1 MERQGV
7 SSAATDGAEGPG
19 DRSTGYW
26 IGRGMLG
33 LFSLPGMILLV
44 SFSGFAA
51 FAAQSGIPMAQ
62 AVFMTAVIWALPAK
76 VILVGSIVSGAPLI
90 AAFLAV
96 TLSSIRLMPMI
107 AALVPEIRTRETPTW
122 ALLLVSHL
130 IAITAWV
137 MAMQRVQAVPRAHRF
152 AYVTALGLTLTLSS
166 MTLVALVYPF
176 VATFPPLVAGCLFFM
191 TPVYFLA
198 SIWSSARQRVIL
210 VALVVGLAI
219 GPFAAIAFPDIDI
232 LISGIGGGT
241 LAWAIERAWRK
252 REERAA

>member
-1 MERQGV
+1 
-7 SSAATDGAEGPG
+7 
-19 DRSTGYW
+19 
-26 IGRGMLG
+26 MLG
-33 LFSLPGMILLV
+33 LFSLPGMILLI

-62 AVFMTAVIWALPAK
+62 AVFMTGIIWALPAK

-107 AALVPEIRTRETPTW
+107 AALIPEIRTAKTPSW

-137 MAMQRVQAVPRAHRF
+137 MAMERVQAVPRPHRLAF
-152 AYVTALGLTLTLSS
+152 VAALGLTLTLSC
-166 MTLVALVYPF
+166 MALVALVYPF
-176 VATFPPLVAGCLFFM
+176 VSTFPPLVAGCLFFL

-198 SIWSSARQRVIL
+198 SIWSSARQRVIP
-210 VALVVGLAI
+210 VALVIGLFI
-219 GPFAAIAFPDIDI
+219 GPFAALAVPDFDI
-232 LISGIGGGT
+232 LVSGIGGGT
-241 LAWAIERAWRK
+241 LAWMIERAWRK
-252 REERAA
+252 REGKAA